1 MPGPT
6 TEVLSDDLKEVRSD
20 LHKVEVALAAEIHK
34 VDNSV
39 TKLGAEFAVFKW
51 LLGATLATT
60 LAGVVSS
67 AYWAGSLASRVT
79 SLEARVDKVDSR
91 LDRINGH
98 LEQIE
103 SRLDRIEAS
112 ITKAI
117 GRADGNGASNT
128 PKR

>member
-20 LHKVEVALAAEIHK
+20 LHKIEVTLAAEIHK
-34 VDNSV
+34 VDNAV
-39 TKLGAEFAVFKW
+39 ARLGAEFAVFKW

-60 LAGVVSS
+60 LSGVVGS

-79 SLEARVDKVDSR
+79 SLEGRFDKFEGR
-91 LDRINGH
+91 L
-98 LEQIE
+98 E
-103 SRLDRIEAS
+103 RIEAS

-117 GRADGNGASNT
+117 GRADGGGAPT
-128 PKR
+128 PAKR